1 MLTRG
6 ECDRDEAIRWLE
18 SAAAVGNEDAIDA
31 LARIKSGEINDP
43 RRVFAWIRTSANAAT
58 RPRPG
63 PASTTS
69 ARTTTRPRLAESRA
83 KASSALAADRRDSHG
98 GRRRRRRR
106 PAEVLSAAGG
116 GAGNTPPPIVCPGH
130 TRPLAEVAFSPHT
143 PDGYFLISGCLDG
156 SPMLRDAS
164 SGDWIGTFA
173 GHKGAV
179 WSAQLCSEARLAA
192 TGSGDFSAKVWDAVT
207 GACLATLEHKHIVKS
222 VDFRGDRACLAT
234 GGHEGLA
241 RVYDV
246 ERGLGAAPLASFST
260 KAGDGGGRPAAINK
274 VCWTPG
280 GAPLLVCGAADGR
293 VLAFDARVAAPVATL
308 ECRSKAGVLENVMDL
323 ELTDGKLGPTLTVA
337 AGDRV
342 HLFDAADWGRVRRA
356 PIDCPVHFREEGG
369 ASLRPDGRE
378 LVLGGGRHG
387 GSRQGALGVEKGAT
401 NVGDIGS
408 DLTVFSVDVDS
419 GAITHERKGHC
430 GPVRCLRYHPDGTR
444 FATGSEDGTIRLWVA
459 APGAD

>member
-1 MLTRG
+1 MRSPQADSVAT
-6 ECDRDEAIRWLE
+6 AM
-18 SAAAVGNEDAIDA
+18 AAAVAGADA
-31 LARIKSGEINDP
+31 LR
-43 RRVFAWIRTSANAAT
+43 
-58 RPRPG
+58 
-63 PASTTS
+63 
-69 ARTTTRPRLAESRA
+69 
-83 KASSALAADRRDSHG
+83 
-98 GRRRRRRR
+98 
-106 PAEVLSAAGG
+106 EVLSAAGG
-116 GAGNTPPPIVCPGH
+116 VGNTPPPIVCPGH

-246 ERGLGAAPLASFST
+246 EHGLGGSPLASFST

-274 VCWTPG
+274 VCWTSG

-293 VLAFDARVAAPVATL
+293 VLAFDARAASAAPVATL
-308 ECRSKAGVLENVMDL
+308 ECRSKAGALENVMDL

-342 HLFDAADWGRVRRA
+342 HLFDAADWGRVKRA

-444 FATGSEDGTIRLWVA
+444 FATGSEDGTIRLWDVA
-459 APGAD
+459 PPGAD

>member
-1 MLTRG
+1 M
-6 ECDRDEAIRWLE
+6 
-18 SAAAVGNEDAIDA
+18 AAAVAGADA
-31 LARIKSGEINDP
+31 LR
-43 RRVFAWIRTSANAAT
+43 
-58 RPRPG
+58 
-63 PASTTS
+63 
-69 ARTTTRPRLAESRA
+69 
-83 KASSALAADRRDSHG
+83 
-98 GRRRRRRR
+98 
-106 PAEVLSAAGG
+106 EVLSAAGG
-116 GAGNTPPPIVCPGH
+116 GVGNTPPPIVCPGH

-246 ERGLGAAPLASFST
+246 ERGLGARRSRVVLHQ
-260 KAGDGGGRPAAINK
+260 GRRRRRPPPAAINK

-293 VLAFDARVAAPVATL
+293 VLARARARPSASPVATL

-323 ELTDGKLGPTLTVA
+323 ELTDGTLGPTLTVA

-378 LVLGGGRHG
+378 LVLGGAAATAARA
-387 GSRQGALGVEKGAT
+387 RAL
-401 NVGDIGS
+401 
-408 DLTVFSVDVDS
+408 
-419 GAITHERKGHC
+419 
-430 GPVRCLRYHPDGTR
+430 
-444 FATGSEDGTIRLWVA
+444 
-459 APGAD
+459 